1 MCSTPA
7 PSGLR
12 EQTRKL
18 FEVCRLCDVPILTFV
33 NKLDREGRDPFDLI
47 GEIEQSLA
55 LDVTPASCLLV
66 LFRYFV
72 DDLHRGHH
80 PVVFVLED
88 MAVKDKTPD
97 LLFRLERDKDEYAA
111 IDVSLSGRH
120 RKGVVPEIAGW
131 VGPRIVGDQ
140 PVE

>member
-1 MCSTPA
+1 M
-7 PSGLR
+7 
-12 EQTRKL
+12 
-18 FEVCRLCDVPILTFV
+18 PILTFV
-33 NKLDREGRDPFDLI
+33 NKLDRDGRDPFDLI